1 MSYPPIDVRRVVS
14 QSVSRAL
21 RAMRAEPA
29 RAFSLNDLAV
39 IAGISARSLQRQFQA
54 SLGQTPIEALRAI
67 RLERARRDLL
77 LAARGRTISDV
88 ALRCGFSHLGRFSV
102 DYRRHYGETP
112 SQTLRRQ
119 ASYISTKVH
128 TPRASAGGA
137 DGPAIAVPPM
147 ALDGVDR
154 ETVRNLREEFL
165 AAILRAGMAVTERP
179 DRARYHLQGVCRQSC
194 GETRVTFRLLD
205 AATGRHIWAFDQ
217 DAVAG
222 SDFESVERLAMQV
235 SAALLTS
242 LRAAE
247 IDRARRKPDTDL
259 TAHDL
264 IMRAWPLV
272 TALDAEGHQRA
283 IELLQRARSRDPANG
298 LAIALE
304 AWCHGQRA
312 VYQFTNDTSS
322 ARVEALNLAALAA
335 RCGGDGTTFAILGHA
350 LACAHDL
357 QAAAVMTR
365 KALALDGGSAWAW
378 GRSAWLDVYAGRA
391 ATAIERFEISLQLA
405 PHDPL
410 IFNNYAGLGC
420 AYLGLHNY
428 GEAARWLMRAVVE
441 HPPAAWAHR
450 VLGPVH
456 LLAGNRTQAQHSL
469 AVVKRLYP
477 DATASQCSSAAPL
490 PLADRDRIADGLE
503 SMGLRS

>member
-1 MSYPPIDVRRVVS
+1 MSYPPAVAQRIITDSVRRV
-14 QSVSRAL
+14 L
-21 RAMRAEPA
+21 RAMRADPA
-29 RAFSLNDLAV
+29 RAFSLDDLAV
-39 IAGISARSLQRQFQA
+39 IAGVSARSLQRKFRA
-54 SLGQTPIEALRAI
+54 SLGQTPIEALRTV
-67 RLERARRDLL
+67 RLERARRALL
-77 LAARGRTISDV
+77 LAARGQTISDI
-88 ALRCGFSHLGRFSV
+88 ALRCGFSHLGRFSIE
-102 DYRRHYGETP
+102 YRRCYGETP
-112 SQTLRRQ
+112 SQTLRRK
-119 ASYISTKVH
+119 ASYTGIEEH
-128 TPRASAGGA
+128 APRGFALGA
-137 DGPAIAVPPM
+137 DRPALAVHQM
-147 ALDGVDR
+147 ALDGIDR
-154 ETVRNLREEFL
+154 EAVRHLREEL
-165 AAILRAGMAVTERP
+165 VTALLRAGVAVTERLE
-179 DRARYHLQGVCRQSC
+179 RARYHLHGVCRQSC

-222 SDFESVERLAMQV
+222 SDFDADERLALHV
-235 SAALLTS
+235 SAALLPS

-247 IDRARRKPDTDL
+247 IDRVRDKPDTDL
-259 TAHDL
+259 TTNDL

-272 TALDAEGHQRA
+272 TALDAEAHQRA
-283 IELLQRARSRDPANG
+283 IELLQRARSRDPAHG

-312 VYQFTNDTSS
+312 VYQFTDNTSS
-322 ARVEALNLAALAA
+322 AREEALDLASRAA

-391 ATAIERFEISLQLA
+391 TTAIERFKISLQLA

-410 IFNNYAGLGC
+410 AFNNYAGLGC
-420 AYLGLHNY
+420 AYLRLNKHE
-428 GEAARWLMRAVVE
+428 EAARWMERAVLE

-456 LLAGNRTQAQHSL
+456 LFAGHRAQAQHSL
-469 AVVKRLYP
+469 AIVKRLYP
-477 DATASQCSSAAPL
+477 DATATECASAAPL
-490 PLADRDRIADGLE
+490 HPADRDRIANGLE

>member
-1 MSYPPIDVRRVVS
+1 MSYPPAVAQRVVTVSVRRV
-14 QSVSRAL
+14 L
-21 RAMRAEPA
+21 RAMRADPA
-29 RAFSLNDLAV
+29 RAFSLDDLAV
-39 IAGISARSLQRQFQA
+39 IAGISARSLQRQFRA
-54 SLGQTPIEALRAI
+54 SLGQTPIEALRTI
-67 RLERARRDLL
+67 RLERARRGLL
-77 LAARGRTISDV
+77 LAARGQTISDI
-88 ALRCGFSHLGRFSV
+88 ALCCGSSHLGRFSIE
-102 DYRRHYGETP
+102 YRRLYGETP

-119 ASYISTKVH
+119 ESFNGTEEHASRVF
-128 TPRASAGGA
+128 AVGA
-137 DGPAIAVPPM
+137 DRPAIAVPQMP
-147 ALDGVDR
+147 LDGVDR
-154 ETVRNLREEFL
+154 ETVRNLREEL
-165 AAILRAGMAVTERP
+165 VTALLRSGVTVTERP
-179 DRARYHLQGVCRQSC
+179 DRARYHLHCVCRRSC

-222 SDFESVERLAMQV
+222 SDFDSDERLALHV
-235 SAALLTS
+235 SAALLPS

-247 IDRARRKPDTDL
+247 IDRVRCKSDADL
-259 TAHDL
+259 TTYDF

-272 TALDAEGHQRA
+272 TALDAEGHKRA

-304 AWCHGQRA
+304 AWCHSQRA
-312 VYQFTNDTSS
+312 VYQFTDNTSS
-322 ARVEALNLAALAA
+322 ARMEALELASLAA

-391 ATAIERFEISLQLA
+391 ATAIERFKISLQLA

-410 IFNNYAGLGC
+410 AFNNYAGLGC
-420 AYLGLHNY
+420 AYLGLNNY
-428 GEAARWLMRAVVE
+428 GEAACWLERAVLE

-456 LLAGNRTQAQHSL
+456 LLAGNRAQAQRSL

-477 DATASQCSSAAPL
+477 DATATQCASAAPL
-490 PLADRDRIADGLE
+490 HPADRDRIANGLE